1 MICIKEDSNF
11 AGPLQTMYISVMFFQ
26 KIWPAAIV
34 AAFWAC
40 SNSNAPEE
48 ADRPGIPDI
57 EFKVMGED
65 RHFVFKQVRP
75 YIL

>member
-1 MICIKEDSNF
+1 
-11 AGPLQTMYISVMFFQ
+11 MFFQ

-40 SNSNAPEE
+40 SNSNSPEE

-65 RHFVFKQVRP
+65 RHFIFKQVRP

>member
-1 MICIKEDSNF
+1 
-11 AGPLQTMYISVMFFQ
+11 MFFQ
-26 KIWPAAIV
+26 KIGPAAIV
-34 AAFWAC
+34 AAFWAG

>member
-1 MICIKEDSNF
+1 
-11 AGPLQTMYISVMFFQ
+11 MYISVMFFQ

-40 SNSNAPEE
+40 SNSNSPEE

-65 RHFVFKQVRP
+65 RHFIFKQVRP